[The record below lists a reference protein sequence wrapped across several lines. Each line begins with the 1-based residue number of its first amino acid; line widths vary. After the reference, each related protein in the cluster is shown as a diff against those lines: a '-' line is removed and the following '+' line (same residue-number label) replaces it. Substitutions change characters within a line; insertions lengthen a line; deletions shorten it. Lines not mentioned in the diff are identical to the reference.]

1 MATTKNGKSFAEI
14 MSELQ
19 GKKYRPVYFLTG
31 DEPYYIDKITDYIE
45 HHVLRDDE
53 KVFNQSV
60 LYGREVNVRDIITD
74 ARRFPLNSDRM
85 VIIIKEAQNVKNLN
99 ELEQYVKS
107 PQATTLLV
115 ICHKPK
121 ADKSGERSA
130 RLTALLNAVEKA
142 GGVRFVSNKLYDN
155 QVPAWVQDYL
165 TSKDIKIDPVASQL
179 LVEHLGNDLNKI
191 AHELDKLITAL
202 PQGTTTIGTKQVEDN
217 IGISKDF
224 NRFELTKAISER
236 NVMKCNRIANYF
248 THNASTNPLVL
259 TMSTLHQHF
268 VRILKTH
275 LMAQASDSEL
285 AQTLG
290 VNPYFVREYRT
301 AARSY
306 SLQKTAS
313 VLTLLRDYDLRSK
326 GINNG
331 TADHGELLRELLFYI
346 LH

>member
-1 MATTKNGKSFAEI
+1 MATSKSGNSFAEI

-31 DEPYYIDKITDYIE
+31 DEPYYIDKISDYIE

-53 KVFNQSV
+53 KVFNQTV
-60 LYGREVNVRDIITD
+60 LYGKEVNVRDIITD
-74 ARRFPLNSDRM
+74 ARRFPLNADHL
-85 VIIIKEAQNVKNLN
+85 VIIIKEAQNVKNLH
-99 ELEQYVKS
+99 ELALYLQS
-107 PQATTLLV
+107 PQPSTILT

-121 ADKSGERSA
+121 ADRGGERGA
-130 RLTALLNAVEKA
+130 KLAALTKAVAKA
-142 GGVRFVSNKLYDN
+142 GGIKFDSNKLYDN

-165 TSKDIKIDPVASQL
+165 APKGVKIDPVAAQL

-191 AHELDKLITAL
+191 AHELDKLIIAL
-202 PQGTTTIGTKQVEDN
+202 PQGTTAIGPKQVEDN

-236 NVMKCNRIANYF
+236 NVMKCNMIANHF
-248 THNASTNPLVL
+248 AHTPNTNPLVL

-268 VRILKTH
+268 VRIMKAH
-275 LMAQASDSEL
+275 LLAQAPDQEL
-285 AQTLG
+285 AQALG
-290 VNPYFVREYRT
+290 VNPYFVREYR
-301 AARSY
+301 AATRRY
-306 SLQKTAS
+306 SLQKAAA